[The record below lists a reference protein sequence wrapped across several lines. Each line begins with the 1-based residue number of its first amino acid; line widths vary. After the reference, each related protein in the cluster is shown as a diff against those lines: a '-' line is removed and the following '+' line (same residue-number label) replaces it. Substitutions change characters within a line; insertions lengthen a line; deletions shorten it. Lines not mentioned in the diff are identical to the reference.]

1 MSTGGDSAYR
11 TAGGKNRFD
20 GARSSQNDA
29 ETVATHGQR
38 SHVSPSSKALSQGH
52 FGGNMDSS
60 GALGSSGAL
69 RQTGP
74 QGDNR
79 RFHRG
84 MVSIGSTE
92 LHNAYYEG

>member
-29 ETVATHGQR
+29 ETIATQGQR

-60 GALGSSGAL
+60 GALGSSGAH
-69 RQTGP
+69 RP

-84 MVSIGSTE
+84 MVSISSTE
-92 LHNAYYEG
+92 VHYDNSL